1 MYYRYKSKKKDRK
14 FLKIFIMSIL
24 IGVALYLG
32 YNFQSELM
40 FWRIDRNRII
50 DQIDKISSITDSEK
64 KIAYIKQLSEDVEAY
79 KSENP
84 LDVDSY
90 IYSAR
95 VFYHLS
101 FALFGKSFT
110 EMYIDD
116 SLYTISSEQKRYFI
130 KSINS
135 MSKAIAILDGR
146 NIELQD
152 MLILCKS
159 YFFTGYKENSTILSM
174 LKGFSSSI
182 DKLSVDDIRFDS
194 IICLSVGNVDEGIDI
209 LDKKGKVDESVPG
222 RLFKAKALTNS
233 HRYTEAIIAFQNIL
247 KTTDDP
253 AIKKISFT
261 NLGKIYY
268 NQNLFKESLDQFAFA
283 LDLGDDVNCK
293 LWIGKNYLAMGMKDK
308 AKAVWSEINTV
319 NDAVNDNE
327 EAKRYM
333 NSI

>member
-1 MYYRYKSKKKDRK
+1 MYYKYKSKKKDRK
-14 FLKIFIMSIL
+14 LLKMFFISIL
-24 IGVALYLG
+24 TGTVLYLG
-32 YNFQSELM
+32 YNFQSKLM

-50 DQIDKISSITDSEK
+50 DQIDKISSITNSEK

-84 LDVDSY
+84 LDSDSY

-95 VFYHLS
+95 VFYNLG
-101 FALFGKSFT
+101 FALFRKSFT

-116 SLYTISSEQKRYFI
+116 SLYTLSSEQKRYFI

-135 MSKAIAILDGR
+135 MSKAIAILDGK
-146 NIELQD
+146 NIEPQD

-159 YFFTGYKENSTILSM
+159 YFFTGYKENSTIFSM

-182 DKLSVDDIRFDS
+182 DKLSVDDIRFYS
-194 IICLSVGNVDEGIDI
+194 SICLSAGNIDESIDI
-209 LDKKGKVDESVPG
+209 LNKKGGVDESIQG

-233 HRYTEAIIAFQNIL
+233 QRYTEAIIAFQNIL

-253 AIKKISFT
+253 EIMKISFT
-261 NLGKIYY
+261 NLGKVYF
-268 NQNLFKESLDQFAFA
+268 NQNLFKESLDQFTFA
-283 LDLGDDVNCK
+283 LSLGDDINCK

-308 AKAVWSEINTV
+308 AKAVWSEII
-319 NDAVNDNE
+319 AVNDNE
-327 EAKRYM
+327 EAKRYI